1 MNNQS
6 FPVPAVSCAPMGPGC
21 DSIDTS
27 AGGAVGVKGLNAV
40 DSAENT
46 TNIYKDVE
54 PPDQALC
61 AGNGSVMEGN
71 NIGEIKVFDT
81 SLNPTSSV
89 ISLDTV
95 MGLTAKGWSS
105 GGDPSC
111 EYDPANGGHWF
122 ITEIVS
128 ASPESGGGAFTG
140 CFAAVSNACYEGIA
154 VSTTNNPL
162 GSYNV
167 YYASADFNPAEPGSP
182 NLLNDF
188 AKIGVT
194 RDAFM
199 MFYDEFPLLG
209 GGFGNGIFNGA
220 QEFAFNKAALEN
232 GKPASDVTV
241 AYENMGKLKT
251 PDGSCSKDKILK
263 MGGITCWVAV
273 IPAQP
278 ADSGQFDNSHG
289 GTGFMFGTLDFYGFY
304 GPLPTSGDNRVAAW
318 AWTGLK
324 ALKSKNC
331 SKCAKAIKFQGTLFK
346 KVDRYYLPEGL
357 AAPQKAGPIPL
368 GDQCQDAGLASVQP
382 CPEGGIATNGDNS
395 TQVSQAQGQL
405 WTSTMTE
412 VAQTYSKANAEIHFG
427 GVYWVIN
434 TKSFDK
440 TGKFSL
446 TNQAY
451 FSPEHEDLSMPAV
464 AAEGTGGN
472 NKAVLFFTL
481 TGNGGPTGADNGGF
495 YPSTAFGT
503 LTATSKGLLK
513 SKINIADLGQ
523 SPQDGFSEYQGYPGP
538 TRPRW
543 GDYSW
548 GIYLPNSGDKIY
560 FANEYIQYPNCMP
573 PAFQLNTIGTCG
585 GTRDSDAN
593 WGTSVNYVK
602 P

>member
-1 MNNQS
+1 MHNQS

-21 DSIDTS
+21 DSISTS
-27 AGGAVGVKGLNAV
+27 TGGATGVKGLKAV

-46 TNIYKDVE
+46 ANIYKDVE

-61 AGNGSVMEGN
+61 AGNGFVMEGN
-71 NIGEIKVFDT
+71 NIGEIKLFN
-81 SLNPTSSV
+81 SANLSSASPV

-95 MGLTAKGWSS
+95 MGLGAKGWSS
-105 GGDPSC
+105 GGDPVC
-111 EYDPANGGHWF
+111 EYDPTHGGHWF
-122 ITEIVS
+122 ISEIVS
-128 ASPESGGGAFTG
+128 SSPESSGGAFTG
-140 CFAAVSNACYEGIA
+140 CFSAVANSCYEGIA

-182 NLLNDF
+182 YLLNDF

-199 MFYDEFPLLG
+199 MFYDEFPLRG

-220 QEFAFNKAALEN
+220 QEFAFNKSSLEH
-232 GKPASDVTV
+232 GKPASQVTV

-251 PDGSCSKDKILK
+251 PDGTCAKDKILK

-324 ALKSKNC
+324 ALKSSNC
-331 SKCAKAIKFQGTLFK
+331 SKCGAIRFRGTLFK
-346 KVDRYYLPEGL
+346 RVDRYYLPEGL

-368 GDQCQDAGLASVQP
+368 GDQCTAAGASTQP
-382 CPEGGIATNGDNS
+382 CPEGGLATNGDFS
-395 TQVSQAQGQL
+395 YQVSQAQGKL
-405 WTSTMTE
+405 WTDAMTE
-412 VAQTYSKANAEIHFG
+412 VAQTYKGANAEIHFG
-427 GVYWVIN
+427 GLYWVIN
-434 TKSFDK
+434 TKSFDRSGRF
-440 TGKFSL
+440 TL
-446 TNQAY
+446 TNQSY
-451 FSPEHEDLSMPAV
+451 VSPAHEDMSMPAV
-464 AAEGTGGN
+464 VAEGTGGN
-472 NKAVLFFTL
+472 NKAILFFTL
-481 TGNGGPTGADNGGF
+481 TGNGGPTGADSGGF
-495 YPSTAFGT
+495 YPSTAFGR

-513 SKINIADLGQ
+513 STVNIADAGQ
-523 SPQDGFSEYQGYPGP
+523 SPQDGFTEYQGYPGA

-543 GDYSW
+543 GDYSA
-548 GIYLPNSGDKIY
+548 GIYLPGSGDRIY
-560 FANEYIQYPNCMP
+560 FANEYIQYPNCEP
-573 PAFQLNTIGTCG
+573 PAFNPYQIGTCG
-585 GTRDSDAN
+585 GTRDGQAN